1 LADRLGQANERIT
14 RQSVQTV
21 AGRVASPL
29 LGQVQARSRDGALGR
44 DVLLRATQAQIAQ
57 LAGASRESASRFLA
71 KLERAGLITTG
82 RGTVIVHEPES
93 LRNYIY

>member
-1 LADRLGQANERIT
+1 MTVSRIH
-14 RQSVQTV
+14 RSPRMQSFQTV
-21 AGRVASPL
+21 AGRVASAL
-29 LGQVQARSRDGALGR
+29 LSQVKARSDGDDDR
-44 DVLLRATQAQIAQ
+44 DVVIDATQAEIAQ

-82 RGTVIVHEPES
+82 RGRVVVHEPES